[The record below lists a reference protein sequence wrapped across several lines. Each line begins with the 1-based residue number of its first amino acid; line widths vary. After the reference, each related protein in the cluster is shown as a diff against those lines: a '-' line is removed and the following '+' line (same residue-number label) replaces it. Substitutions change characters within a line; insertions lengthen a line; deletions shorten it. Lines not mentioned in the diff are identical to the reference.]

1 MFFRLLKLYGLGVT
15 MKLYRTAIRC
25 WWNKAPVND
34 RIRSLAAKMGE
45 DRKAGSSDAV
55 GWLYHDYALPE
66 HSLRAHRK
74 NTDKRLGMLKKKVM
88 IRGSSV
94 LDIGCSSGGMTTGMA
109 LLGAS
114 RAAGVDYDATAI
126 AIAQAVSEKYG
137 ITNTQFTAADL
148 MTYDVPQADIILW
161 LSHWM
166 WMVQALGLDA
176 ARDLLFTIPQ
186 RAQTSVMVFESGAGD
201 KSAPIKGTNQK
212 SILEFL
218 RGWSPF
224 RTIENCGPFPDGWS
238 EQGEEP
244 RNVYICRN
252 SQSTFTDGYQSIA
265 KRIDARTL
273 RKTYKEKFGWAKDW
287 ELEILKKLEGNPH
300 FPKILGQ
307 GDDYLDLEWRGFNA
321 TKEDDLSQLND
332 IVKSLASAG
341 IVHRDIRP
349 GNLLW
354 QEGNLTL
361 IDFGWA
367 WIDGRKPPI
376 DAPEYLGN
384 GFYENNDWDD
394 AKAAEKVI
402 VSLQN

>member
-1 MFFRLLKLYGLGVT
+1 
-15 MKLYRTAIRC
+15 
-25 WWNKAPVND
+25 
-34 RIRSLAAKMGE
+34 
-45 DRKAGSSDAV
+45 
-55 GWLYHDYALPE
+55 
-66 HSLRAHRK
+66 
-74 NTDKRLGMLKKKVM
+74 
-88 IRGSSV
+88 
-94 LDIGCSSGGMTTGMA
+94 
-109 LLGAS
+109 
-114 RAAGVDYDATAI
+114 
-126 AIAQAVSEKYG
+126 
-137 ITNTQFTAADL
+137 
-148 MTYDVPQADIILW
+148 
-161 LSHWM
+161 
-166 WMVQALGLDA
+166 
-176 ARDLLFTIPQ
+176 
-186 RAQTSVMVFESGAGD
+186 
-201 KSAPIKGTNQK
+201 
-212 SILEFL
+212 
-218 RGWSPF
+218 
-224 RTIENCGPFPDGWS
+224 
-238 EQGEEP
+238 
-244 RNVYICRN
+244 
-252 SQSTFTDGYQSIA
+252 
-265 KRIDARTL
+265 L